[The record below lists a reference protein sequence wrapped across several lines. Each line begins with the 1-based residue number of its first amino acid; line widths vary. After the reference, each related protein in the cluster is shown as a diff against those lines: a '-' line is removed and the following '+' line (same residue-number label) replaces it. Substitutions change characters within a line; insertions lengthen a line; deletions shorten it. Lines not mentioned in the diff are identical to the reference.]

1 MSCASLSAGSLV
13 KLGHWKERW
22 RAGGDVGSHS
32 GAICSLMQTA
42 RLSGQARKNDWGSP
56 TTEPRERG
64 LWTHEV
70 IPPVMYGP
78 EKSWVND
85 LLQDPGVKH
94 SNFIIPR
101 VMD

>member
-1 MSCASLSAGSLV
+1 MGF
-13 KLGHWKERW
+13 
-22 RAGGDVGSHS
+22 S

-56 TTEPRERG
+56 TVEPGERG